1 MGLRNRL
8 TELKLKKKKCDE
20 PRNHLRITR
29 TFSGTLSLSFFFKQ
43 SNDFFKELKN
53 PLKDF
58 IRILGNDEHFDQLEN
73 HFRNTGRFS
82 GTKELFPKN

>member
-29 TFSGTLSLSFFFKQ
+29 TFSGTLSLFFLNKAMI
-43 SNDFFKELKN
+43 FFKELKN